1 MVHDWDEH
9 LTRLS
14 DFWSA
19 VLLGTR
25 RFAGMPMPTHVAM
38 PNLSAALFERWLVLF
53 GQTTAALP
61 NRPMAD
67 AAMQMAQRMARSL
80 WYGYQLSRDP
90 SLPLAELRPATPP
103 HDDGRTTLRIA
114 PGQPRSAQRPP
125 GRQRARAARR

>member
-1 MVHDWDEH
+1 
-9 LTRLS
+9 
-14 DFWSA
+14 
-19 VLLGTR
+19 
-25 RFAGMPMPTHVAM
+25 MPMPTHVAM
-38 PNLSAALFERWLVLF
+38 PNLSAALFERWLALF

-103 HDDGRTTLRIA
+103 LTTA
-114 PGQPRSAQRPP
+114 GQHSAAFPANRAQRSVHQA
-125 GRQRARAARR
+125 GSSARLARR